1 MSIQK
6 QEVKTYICDF
16 CNKQI
21 DAPIMS
27 RVTFD
32 VFDGTAGI
40 TIGGE
45 PPMHMCKHCATLVHR
60 LIDSFSRAYK
70 ADDTETRCDNE
81 HLD

>member
-6 QEVKTYICDF
+6 REVKTYICDF

-27 RVTFD
+27 RVAFD
-32 VFDGTAGI
+32 VFDATADI

-60 LIDSFSRAYK
+60 LIDSFSRSYK
-70 ADDTETRCDNE
+70 ADNAETRHDNGY
-81 HLD
+81 LD

>member
-21 DAPIMS
+21 DTSIMS

-70 ADDTETRCDNE
+70 
-81 HLD
+81 

>member
-1 MSIQK
+1 MGIQK
-6 QEVKTYICDF
+6 REVKTYICDF

-21 DAPIMS
+21 DTPIMS

-32 VFDGTAGI
+32 VLDATADI

-60 LIDSFSRAYK
+60 LIDSFSRSYK
-70 ADDTETRCDNE
+70 ADNTETRHDNGY
-81 HLD
+81 LD

>member
-6 QEVKTYICDF
+6 REVKTYICDF
-16 CNKQI
+16 CNKQV
-21 DAPIMS
+21 DTPIMS

-32 VFDGTAGI
+32 VFDATADI

-45 PPMHMCKHCATLVHR
+45 PPMHMCKHCATLVHK
-60 LIDSFSRAYK
+60 LIDAFSVAYK
-70 ADDTETRCDNE
+70 ENNTEMRCDNG